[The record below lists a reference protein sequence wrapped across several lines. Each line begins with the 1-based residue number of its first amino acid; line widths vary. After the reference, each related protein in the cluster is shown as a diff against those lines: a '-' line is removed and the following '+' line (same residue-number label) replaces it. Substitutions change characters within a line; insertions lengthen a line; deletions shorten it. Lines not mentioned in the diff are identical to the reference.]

1 MKAYDNLRI
10 FEKTEVKELK
20 RELAKPREGCKSE
33 VETLSK
39 RIQELE
45 RDLERERDNTKLAEE
60 IASRL
65 ECSIKA
71 LTKRVE
77 KLEDV

>member
-1 MKAYDNLRI
+1 M
-10 FEKTEVKELK
+10 E
-20 RELAKPREGCKSE
+20 RE
-33 VETLSK
+33 
-39 RIQELE
+39 
-45 RDLERERDNTKLAEE
+45 LERERTNAKLAEE